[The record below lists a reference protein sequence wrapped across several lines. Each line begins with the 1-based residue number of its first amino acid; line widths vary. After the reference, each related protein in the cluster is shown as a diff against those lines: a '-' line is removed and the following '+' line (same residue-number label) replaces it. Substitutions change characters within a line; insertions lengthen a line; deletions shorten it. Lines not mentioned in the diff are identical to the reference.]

1 MVRYKRRRSGDISS
15 LLCAETT
22 LVRLLDVDAIE
33 HGDDVVGSPTVQP
46 VWRTATIRTASVIL
60 VTGGLGVAIGNEL
73 PIVGAPVV
81 AIVLGIA
88 VALTRRLGD
97 NEMRVASLVGKYL
110 LQAAI
115 VVFGGSVS
123 LATVGRIGWA
133 SLPVMLTSLGAAFAA
148 AWALGRLLGVP
159 GRLSTL
165 IGVGTG
171 ICGASAIGAISP
183 IIGATQA
190 EIAYSVSTIFAFNV
204 AAVLLFPV
212 IGHLA
217 GFGQHEFGLWAG
229 TAVNDTSSVVAVA
242 YSYGHAAGQYALLVK
257 LARTAMIIPTS
268 VLLLV
273 RGARRRGTS
282 VHGSRLGSSIP
293 WFLLLFCL
301 SAAANTFG
309 LFGASAPHVLGRA
322 AVVAFTFALAAVGI
336 SARPG
341 EIRRTGMR
349 PLFLGAGVWL
359 VVATTAAVV
368 GRLHVHLP

>member
-1 MVRYKRRRSGDISS
+1 M
-15 LLCAETT
+15 E
-22 LVRLLDVDAIE
+22 AIE
-33 HGDDVVGSPTVQP
+33 HKEDVVRPITVQQVRRAP
-46 VWRTATIRTASVIL
+46 AIRTASVI
-60 VTGGLGVAIGNEL
+60 VVIGGLAVAIGNEL
-73 PIVGAPVV
+73 PVVGAPVT
-81 AIVLGIA
+81 AIVIGIT

-97 NEMRVASLVGKYL
+97 HEVRVASLVGKYL

-115 VVFGGSVS
+115 VAFGGSVS

-148 AWALGRLLGVP
+148 AWALGRLLRVP
-159 GRLSTL
+159 GRLATL

-212 IGHLA
+212 IGHLV

-268 VLLLV
+268 VLLLL
-273 RGARRRGTS
+273 RGARRSGTS
-282 VHGSRLGSSIP
+282 VQGSRLRSSFP

-349 PLFLGAGVWL
+349 PLVLGASVWL

-368 GRLHVHLP
+368 GRLHAHLL